1 MTTQSSKLSANLT
14 AMVEGGRRL
23 NDNSKGSEKTL
34 EKAMLEVM
42 AYSQTKYPEHK
53 IERKKQISLFE
64 CQETLAQ
71 MGGPTPD
78 PANKTFYMKPDG
90 GYMFAKHGDRV
101 FPLLIVEDKTQGSND
116 KRLAEKK
123 TKQQTGN
130 VIERAFKKAEK
141 KIEQAR
147 ENAIER
153 AFKKAEKKI
162 EQARG
167 NAIERAFKK
176 AEKKIEQATGNAI
189 ERAFK
194 NIRGSEMLFAPFD
207 IFPYVIF
214 ASGCD
219 FHHTKTISKRVEMG
233 NYGCPNHYI
242 EVNSA
247 TTPESL
253 DAALSEI
260 INKIDVRK
268 RWGGRS
274 IALFFMKAH
283 KWDELPN
290 GSSAWTTEE
299 RVRVLKVII
308 DQVFEYYATVS

>member
-14 AMVEGGRRL
+14 AMVEGGSRL
-23 NDNSKGSEKTL
+23 NDDSKGSERTL
-34 EKAMLEVM
+34 EQAMAEIM
-42 AYSQTKYPEHK
+42 AYSQNKNPEYKIQHK
-53 IERKKQISLFE
+53 KNISLFE

-90 GYMFAKHGDRV
+90 GYMFAKYGDRV
-101 FPLLIVEDKTQGSND
+101 LPLLIVEDKRQGTND
-116 KRLAEKK
+116 NLHALEKP
-123 TKQQTGN
+123 
-130 VIERAFKKAEK
+130 R
-141 KIEQAR
+141 
-147 ENAIER
+147 
-153 AFKKAEKKI
+153 
-162 EQARG
+162 
-167 NAIERAFKK
+167 
-176 AEKKIEQATGNAI
+176 QATGNAI
-189 ERAFK
+189 ERAAK
-194 NIRGSEMLFAPFD
+194 NIRGSEMLLAPFD

-219 FHHTKTISKRVEMG
+219 FHHTETISKRLEMM

-242 EVNSA
+242 EVNST

-260 INKIDVRK
+260 LTKIDVRK

-274 IALFFMKAH
+274 IALVFIKAH
-283 KWDELPN
+283 KWDELTH

-299 RVRVLKVII
+299 EVRVLKVII
-308 DQVFEYYATVS
+308 DQVFEYYATLS